1 MCNKSNFYLVLE
13 GGSSKVACSDTY
25 MGPTPFSEK
34 ETLALMNF
42 YGTIANNAEAF
53 ISFHS
58 AAQMLLYP
66 MGHEYGHAL
75 VPNYQDLVREEK
87 LV

>member
-1 MCNKSNFYLVLE
+1 
-13 GGSSKVACSDTY
+13 

-34 ETLALMNF
+34 ETTALMNF
-42 YGTIANNAEAF
+42 YGTIAYRAEAF

-66 MGHEYGHAL
+66 MGHEFGSAL
-75 VPNYQDLVREEK
+75 VPNHQDLVRSQK
-87 LV
+87 LSNIADHRFTLYLV

>member
-1 MCNKSNFYLVLE
+1 
-13 GGSSKVACSDTY
+13 

-34 ETLALMNF
+34 ETTALMNF
-42 YGTIANNAEAF
+42 YGTIAHRAEAF

-66 MGHEYGHAL
+66 MGHEYGSAL
-75 VPNYQDLVREEK
+75 VPNHQDLVSARK
-87 LV
+87 LLVIAAHSFTLFSV